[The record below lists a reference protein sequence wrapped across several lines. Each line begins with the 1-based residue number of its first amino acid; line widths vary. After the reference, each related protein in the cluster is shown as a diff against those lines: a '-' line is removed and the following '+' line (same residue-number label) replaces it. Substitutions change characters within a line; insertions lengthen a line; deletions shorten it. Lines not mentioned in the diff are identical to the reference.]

1 MPEGGQTLAGAV
13 STLAAAFRAAG
24 ISDPEIDA
32 RLLVLAAA
40 GATRLDL
47 IRTPDTRLSPAQEQ
61 RLAAYGQRRL
71 AHEPVS
77 RILGRREFWSLDLEV
92 TPAVLDPRPETE
104 LLVEGALDYL
114 RRAGRDRQ
122 PLTILDLG
130 TGSGAILI
138 ALVRELP
145 SVFGIGVD
153 ASIEALRVARRN
165 AERHGVGDRARFVA
179 GNWADAIGGKVDLIV
194 SNPPYLTTAE
204 IGGVAPEVRDFDP
217 RAALDGGADGLDA
230 YRAVVAAWQRLGQP
244 PMLLEIGAT
253 QGVQVS
259 GIIGE
264 SSVSGA
270 KPDVGL
276 RRDLAGLPRI
286 VTAMPHNH
294 FP

>member
-1 MPEGGQTLAGAV
+1 MPEGGRTLAGAA
-13 STLAAAFRAAG
+13 SSLAAELRAAG
-24 ISDPEIDA
+24 IPDPEIDA

-40 GATRLDL
+40 LATRLDL

-61 RLAAYGQRRL
+61 RLALFTQRRL

-77 RILGRREFWSLDLEV
+77 RILGRRAFWSLDLEV

-104 LLVEGALDYL
+104 LLVETALDYV
-114 RRAGRDRQ
+114 RRAGRDRH

-138 ALVRELP
+138 ALLRELP
-145 SVFGIGVD
+145 SAFGIGVD
-153 ASIEALRVARRN
+153 ASVGALLVARRN
-165 AERHGVGDRARFVA
+165 AERHAVGHRARFLT
-179 GNWADAIGGKVDLIV
+179 GNWADAIGSKVDLIV

-204 IGGVAPEVRDFDP
+204 IDGVAPEVRDYDP
-217 RAALDGGADGLDA
+217 RAALDGGADGLEA

-244 PMLLEIGAT
+244 AMLLEIGAA
-253 QGVQVS
+253 QAVQVS
-259 GIIGE
+259 EIIQE
-264 SSVSGA
+264 VCYINS
-270 KPDVGL
+270 KPDIGL

-286 VTAMPHNH
+286 VTALPQNH